1 MRAAR
6 PAVGAPVRVL
16 MTKWPDRPHSA
27 FAGAYLGADA
37 WGDWVGALRGTTCR
51 RGGSTYP
58 ARSDWV
64 TLLPGPDA
72 WWRAGFYHHPDPA
85 APLHPTRTYVDV
97 ATPTVWEGDGVA
109 TCVDL
114 DLDVVERT
122 DGAVVVDDEDEF
134 AQRRAAYPA
143 DVVAA
148 AEAATAWVHAAL
160 TAGAAPFDG
169 RHRDRLAALRRHH
182 RP

>member
-1 MRAAR
+1 VGPVR

-16 MTKWPDRPHSA
+16 MTKWPDQPHSA
-27 FAGAYLGADA
+27 FTGTYLGADA
-37 WGDWVGALRGTTCR
+37 WGDWIGAWRGTTCV

-85 APLHPTRTYVDV
+85 APLHATRTYVDI
-97 ATPTVWEGDGVA
+97 ASPTSWEGDVV

-122 DGAVVVDDEDEF
+122 DGVVTIEDEDEF
-134 AQRRAAYPA
+134 AAHRADYPA

-148 AEAATAWVHAAL
+148 AEAAVVRVHTAL
-160 TAGAAPFDG
+160 TEHAAPFDG
-169 RHRDRLAALRRHH
+169 VHLGWTAALHRHH
-182 RP
+182 GP